1 MYWTSIR
8 EVLFPEHLSRTKK
21 LLFLPSIYSFHSSSP
36 ATSHQTLSAENR
48 GHCLAAPKRKQNPQ
62 RPDRVEETA

>member
-36 ATSHQTLSAENR
+36 ATSLLIKRCQQKTEVTAWQLPKENKI
-48 GHCLAAPKRKQNPQ
+48 PKDPTQ
-62 RPDRVEETA
+62 